1 MDPVAPMGN
10 RFRPVGRISISRALI
25 ENAAK
30 PREKQQTFTAL
41 ALDLG
46 VTFDSVN
53 QVASRL
59 RSKGK
64 LAPSERQG
72 LSVKKGWYYMGATPP
87 AAPPEGASGPAP
99 PASPPP
105 PGLEESLR
113 KASNGD
119 FSAINVLNS
128 DERRRGLSYLA
139 QTAPPAVQVQAH
151 KALEDMEC
159 AQGSVVGPP
168 PPQSDEELVD
178 RIAVI
183 LDGAG
188 AEMAFAAMKKAFPK
202 VAK

>member
-1 MDPVAPMGN
+1 METPAPMDN
-10 RFRPVGRISISRALI
+10 RFRPLGRISIRGALI

-30 PREKQQTFTAL
+30 PRENQRPFFEL
-41 ALDLG
+41 ARELG
-46 VTFDSVN
+46 VSLDSVC

-59 RSKGK
+59 RAKGK
-64 LAPSERQG
+64 IAPSDRQG
-72 LSVKKGWYYMGATPP
+72 PGKKAWPRPQPP
-87 AAPPEGASGPAP
+87 NPPDEGVGYPEP
-99 PASPPP
+99 PSPSA
-105 PGLEESLR
+105 LEESLR

-119 FSAINVLNS
+119 FSAINVLSS

-151 KALEDMEC
+151 KALEDMER
-159 AQGSVVGPP
+159 AQGTVVGPP